1 MVKCQIFR
9 NFRVANQR
17 VMNKIQPLDQ
27 VQSIVASALNRTAK
41 IRKGFESFFIETMI
55 LILTI
60 YGKLNFLSMARHG
73 DSCESRLRQNFKK
86 KFDWCAFNSGMLLAD
101 RGQRVAIA
109 LDHSFLS
116 KSGKKTPGLGRY
128 WSGCA
133 GTTKRGLEILGF
145 AQVAAGVRDAG
156 FLFAVQTMPLS
167 TKGRTPCFLE
177 HMKENRDNQTAKCLR
192 AISDHKEQLLAI
204 SDILV
209 GDCLFASYN
218 FVTGAVKLGFNVVSR
233 LRDDAVLQYIYTGPQ
248 KNGRGR
254 PKELDGIVD
263 IQNLREEVFGKDT
276 VTVDGEAVT
285 LFSAIVKGKSLKR
298 EIKVVIAE
306 LRCGDKAIRKIF
318 FSTDLEMAAS
328 EIFPLYHS
336 RFQIEFLYRDA
347 KQNTGLEH
355 RQSTDAD
362 RLSFGYNASLS
373 AVNVAREMSDRIHEA
388 TGRRLSVA
396 SVKRVLHNASLYQH
410 IKEFIEGQKSD
421 SQKNNYV
428 LTDDIP
434 PNLLFFGVRDSA

>member
-1 MVKCQIFR
+1 
-9 NFRVANQR
+9 
-17 VMNKIQPLDQ
+17 MNKIQPLDQ
-27 VQSIVASALNRTAK
+27 VRSIVASALNRTAK
-41 IRKGFESFFIETMI
+41 VRKNFESFLIETMI

-73 DSCESRLRQNFKK
+73 GSCESRFRQNFKK
-86 KFDWCAFNSGMLLAD
+86 KFDWCAFNKGMLLE
-101 RGQRVAIA
+101 RSGHRTAIA

-133 GTTKRGLEILGF
+133 GAVKRGLEILGF
-145 AQVAAGVRDAG
+145 AQVAAGVSDAR
-156 FLFAVQTMPLS
+156 FLFAVQTVPLS
-167 TKGRTPCFLE
+167 TKGRTPSYLE
-177 HMKENRDNQTAKCLR
+177 HMKDKRDNQTAKCLR
-192 AISDHKEQLLAI
+192 AIYDHREQLLGI

-218 FVTGAVKLGFNVVSR
+218 FVKGASELGFSVVSR
-233 LRDDAVLQYIYTGPQ
+233 LRDDAVMQYLYTGPR
-248 KNGRGR
+248 KAGRGR
-254 PKELDGIVD
+254 PRELDGTVD
-263 IQNLREEVFGKDT
+263 IHNLRDDVFVRNT
-276 VTVDGEAVT
+276 VDVDGEEVT
-285 LFSAIVKGKSLKR
+285 LYSATVKSKSLKR
-298 EIKVVIAE
+298 KIKVVIAE
-306 LRCGDKAIRKIF
+306 LRCGDKVIRKIL
-318 FSTDLEMAAS
+318 FSTDIGMTAED
-328 EIFPLYHS
+328 IFFIYHS

-355 RQSTDAD
+355 WQSTDAD

-373 AVNVAREMSDRIHEA
+373 AVNIARETADRIYEA

-410 IKEFIEGQKSD
+410 IKKFIEGQKSD
-421 SQKNNYV
+421 SQNNNYA

-434 PNLLFFGVRDSA
+434 SNLLFFGVRDSA

>member
-1 MVKCQIFR
+1 
-9 NFRVANQR
+9 
-17 VMNKIQPLDQ
+17 MNKIQPLDQ
-27 VQSIVASALNRTAK
+27 VGSIVASALNRTAK
-41 IRKGFESFFIETMI
+41 IRKNFESFFIETMI

-73 DSCESRLRQNFKK
+73 ESCESRFRQNFKK
-86 KFDWCAFNSGMLLAD
+86 KFDWCAFNMGMLLEESGH
-101 RGQRVAIA
+101 RIAIA
-109 LDHSFLS
+109 LDHSFLC

-133 GTTKRGLEILGF
+133 GEVKRGLEILGF
-145 AQVAAGVRDAG
+145 AQVAAGVSDAR
-156 FLFAVQTMPLS
+156 FLFAVQTIQLS
-167 TKGRTPCFLE
+167 TRGRTPFYLE
-177 HMKENRDNQTAKCLR
+177 HMKDRRDNQTAKCLR
-192 AISDHKEQLLAI
+192 AIFEHKDQLLNI

-218 FVTGAVKLGFNVVSR
+218 FVTGASRLGFNVVSR
-233 LRDDAVLQYIYTGPQ
+233 LRDDAVLQYLYTGPR
-248 KNGRGR
+248 KAGRGR

-263 IQNLREEVFGKDT
+263 IHDLRDDVFDRE
-276 VTVDGEAVT
+276 TVDIDGEKVNLYT
-285 LFSAIVKGKSLKR
+285 AIVKSKALRQKIR
-298 EIKVVIAE
+298 VVIVE
-306 LRCGDKAIRKIF
+306 LRCGDKIMRKIL
-318 FSTDLEMAAS
+318 FSTDPDMTAADVFL
-328 EIFPLYHS
+328 IYHS

-355 RQSTDAD
+355 WQSTDSD

-373 AVNVAREMSDRIHEA
+373 AVNVARQTAERIYEA

-410 IKEFIEGQKSD
+410 IKKFIEGQKSD
-421 SQKNNYV
+421 TQKNNYA
-428 LTDDIP
+428 LTDAIP

>member
-9 NFRVANQR
+9 NFIGENQR

-41 IRKGFESFFIETMI
+41 IRKSFESFFIETMI

-73 DSCESRLRQNFKK
+73 DSCESRFRQNFKK

-133 GTTKRGLEILGF
+133 GMAKRGLEILGF
-145 AQVAAGVRDAG
+145 AQIVAGVSDAR
-156 FLFAVQTMPLS
+156 FLFATQTIPLTS
-167 TKGRTPCFLE
+167 KGRTPFYLE
-177 HMKENRDNQTAKCLR
+177 HMKDKRDNQTAKCLR
-192 AISDHKEQLLAI
+192 AIFDHKEQLLDI
-204 SDILV
+204 SNILV

-218 FVTGAVKLGFNVVSR
+218 FVTGATKLGFNVVSR
-233 LRDDAVLQYIYTGPQ
+233 LRDDAVLQYLYNGPQ
-248 KNGRGR
+248 KGGRGR
-254 PKELDGIVD
+254 PKELDGTVD
-263 IQNLREEVFGKDT
+263 IHNLRENVFVKDT
-276 VTVDGEAVT
+276 INVDGEDVI
-285 LFSAIVKGKSLKR
+285 LSSAIVKGKSLKR

-318 FSTDLEMAAS
+318 FSTDIEMAAS
-328 EIFPLYHS
+328 EIFLLYHS

-355 RQSTDAD
+355 WQSTDAD